1 MATIIQQSELG
12 QVQQSNLQAVQK
24 PTYNEV
30 NFSDFAMNL
39 MGQGQKYVDD
49 YDKENKDRLIAL
61 GVSDY
66 MNQYQRDVGFLDRKY
81 YNQGRDIQNITETRM
96 ARQIQFFEE
105 VNRLSKDPSVTD
117 EQLDALGQEYQR
129 GNVDDIYNSTELDSD
144 FKEKMYAQVIQEDA
158 VYLGHINDTIKK
170 VNADRYTRLKVS
182 TGGLLY
188 RAITTL
194 PMDEERTTV
203 YLGARFNDLVDKAQ
217 KLKGASL
224 EEALKDV
231 QPVFAGTVQTILGQ
245 LDESSPNTPEI
256 LQKLNTAAQVM
267 MREGYIDMAS
277 PIIKDLR
284 EVTDRVYKYNGI
296 QASLTQGQYQHAVEM
311 GEQTYDIE
319 QVRQN
324 VAGYANN
331 PNLTP
336 EDRARLI
343 KADWDFAE
351 AQNKAIM
358 SGKFAKDPQ
367 YILGYG
373 SAEEYVAD
381 NYGVEGVSEDVW
393 YKAVTAAAEQK
404 VLQQTGKYDPM
415 VAGLN
420 LLDFAQNQADRYDA
434 KLYSEGG
441 KRLASGFQTFATNSD
456 AQAKAS
462 PQYKEAEQQFNTI
475 GNLYRQWTSSSVNV
489 ARADALLSG
498 IENDDLRYAL
508 QEVWQS
514 GGSMSDLRE
523 KLQNPV
529 QAQVRRQN
537 FDKAWNALDLKSA
550 DLKGSIFHN
559 SAGSFL
565 DKMDKSSRE
574 YQLGIAKEAIEE
586 SKSRYTSRTVSPN
599 PEALYQ
605 MALQDG
611 LMIRNKYSD
620 IVVGRSTNDVFK
632 QNRITTSKGVPMG
645 REFFAEVVN
654 GKRELIGKKLN
665 ISPQNVLVQLGVNG
679 DAYFYAVKDGQVKN
693 FSGIAGMEGNRYRNT
708 EWKADMEKTYYART
722 AAGTKSDSGGI
733 VVQSGASM
741 YKSKQRIKIHGK
753 DNTVHYEH
761 HKIPVDLAVGFGG
774 NIELAQTVVRQ
785 WLEPEGFSLYKTY
798 AKGTQGHSSGYV
810 YGYGA
815 RTDMHTDAEG
825 RELMKRFEAAQGNVD
840 AMMVVQGD
848 FNKYY
853 YKKFN
858 APKYIRDA
866 KLPVPTSRPLPQAAV
881 VPLAALYDAIW
892 HGGGGRGQPVGGKG
906 GTGGVL
912 MVQAFNAP
920 DTITGHRIFMNS
932 HLYFKGA
939 KVGTPS
945 YKRNEFNLNAIK
957 YYHEQY
963 KPTIRK

>member
-1 MATIIQQSELG
+1 MATIVPQPELT
-12 QVQQSNLQAVQK
+12 QVRQSNLQATQRPVEKEQ
-24 PTYNEV
+24 NL
-30 NFSDFAMNL
+30 SDFALALVGKASEGIDTYN
-39 MGQGQKYVDD
+39 
-49 YDKENKDRLIAL
+49 KENGDRLIAL
-61 GVSDY
+61 GASDY

-105 VNRLSKDPSVTD
+105 VNRLSNDPSVTD

-129 GNVDDIYNSTELDSD
+129 GNVDDIYNAKELDSD

-170 VNADRYTRLKVS
+170 ANADRYTRLKVS

-188 RAITTL
+188 QAITTL
-194 PMDEERTTV
+194 PMNEERTTAL
-203 YLGARFNDLVDKAQ
+203 LGARFEDLVDKAQ
-217 KLKGASL
+217 KLKGSSL

-319 QVRQN
+319 SVRER
-324 VAGYANN
+324 VAKISSN

-336 EDRARLI
+336 EDKASLI
-343 KADWDFAE
+343 KGEWDFAE
-351 AQNKAIM
+351 SQNKAILD
-358 SGKFAKDPQ
+358 GKFAKDPQ
-367 YILGYG
+367 YILSYG
-373 SAEEYVAD
+373 SAEEYVAA
-381 NYGVEGVSEDVW
+381 NYGIEGASEDAW
-393 YKAVTAAAEQK
+393 YKTVTAAAEQ
-404 VLQQTGKYDPM
+404 QANYDPM
-415 VAGLN
+415 LAGLN
-420 LLDFAQNQADRYDA
+420 LLDFAQNKADRYDA

-441 KRLASGFQTFATNSD
+441 KRLASGFQTFAMNSD
-456 AQAKAS
+456 AQAKSS
-462 PQYKEAEQQFNTI
+462 PQYKAAEQQFNQI
-475 GNLYRQWTSSSVNV
+475 GGLYRQWTSSSVNV
-489 ARADALLSG
+489 ARADAVLSG

-537 FDKAWNALDLKSA
+537 FDKAWSALDLKST
-550 DLKGSIFHN
+550 DLKGSVFHN

-620 IVVGRSTNDVFK
+620 IVVGRSTNDAFK

-645 REFFAEVVN
+645 RQLFAEVVN
-654 GKRELIGKKLN
+654 GKRELIGKQLN

-679 DAYFYAVKDGQVKN
+679 DAYFYAVKDGQVQN

-708 EWKADMEKTYYART
+708 EWKADMEKTYYARS
-722 AAGTKSDSGGI
+722 AAGTKGASGGM

-741 YKSKQRIKIHGK
+741 FKAKQRLTVYGK
-753 DNTVHYEH
+753 GGTASVQDEVV
-761 HKIPVDLAVGFGG
+761 PVDLATGVGG
-774 NIELAQTVVRQ
+774 NVELAQVLVRS
-785 WLEPEGFSLYKTY
+785 WVDTEGFALYGKMTNVNTSGQSDGVVY
-798 AKGTQGHSSGYV
+798 GWGAREDKHLAGTGLALINEFKRNQGNMSAMMKTQGKFMKYHFESSGV
-810 YGYGA
+810 STILKGVG
-815 RTDMHTDAEG
+815 
-825 RELMKRFEAAQGNVD
+825 
-840 AMMVVQGD
+840 
-848 FNKYY
+848 
-853 YKKFN
+853 
-858 APKYIRDA
+858 
-866 KLPVPTSRPLPQAAV
+866 LPQPTARALPKTAVMPIAAI
-881 VPLAALYDAIW
+881 YDATW
-892 HGGGGRGQPVGGKG
+892 FGGKG
-906 GTGGVL
+906 GGQTIAKAF
-912 MVQAFNAP
+912 QAGSVVE
-920 DTITGHRIFMNS
+920 GHRIFRNS
-932 HLYFKGA
+932 PMYMKGKA
-939 KVGTPS
+939 VGTPA
-945 YKRNEFNLNAIK
+945 YKRNEFFLNAIK

>member
-1 MATIIQQSELG
+1 MATIVQQPELG

-24 PTYNEV
+24 PTYKEFNL
-30 NFSDFAMNL
+30 SDFAMNL
-39 MGQGQKYVDD
+39 MGQGQKYLDD

-61 GVSDY
+61 GASDY
-66 MNQYQRDVGFLDRKY
+66 MNQYQRDVGFLDRKN
-81 YNQGRDIQNITETRM
+81 YNQGRNIQSITEMRM
-96 ARQIQFFEE
+96 ARQQEFLSE
-105 VNRLSKDPSVTD
+105 VQRLAQDPNTTP
-117 EQLDALGQEYQR
+117 EQLDELGQEYQR

-144 FKEKMYAQVIQEDA
+144 FKEKMYTQVIQEDA

-188 RAITTL
+188 QAITTL
-194 PMDEERTTV
+194 PMNEERTTV
-203 YLGARFNDLVDKAQ
+203 LLGARFEDLVDKAQ
-217 KLKGASL
+217 KLKGVSL

-296 QASLTQGQYQHAVEM
+296 QASLVQGQYQHAVEM

-319 QVRQN
+319 DVRDRIAK
-324 VAGYANN
+324 VSAD

-336 EDRARLI
+336 EDKARI
-343 KADWDFAE
+343 INSEWDFAE
-351 AQNKAIM
+351 SQNKAIM

-393 YKAVTAAAEQK
+393 YKAVTAAAEQ
-404 VLQQTGKYDPM
+404 QANYDPM

-420 LLDFAQNQADRYDA
+420 LLDFAQNKADRYDS

-441 KRLASGFQTFATNSD
+441 KRLASGFQTFAMNSD

-462 PQYKEAEQQFNTI
+462 PQYKTAEQQFNQI
-475 GNLYRQWTSSSVNV
+475 GGMYRQWTSSSVNV
-489 ARADALLSG
+489 ARADAVLSG

-620 IVVGRSTNDVFK
+620 IVVGRSTNDAFK

-645 REFFAEVVN
+645 RELFAEVVN

-693 FSGIAGMEGNRYRNT
+693 FSSIAGMEGNRYRNT
-708 EWKADMEKTYYART
+708 EWKADMEKTYNARL
-722 AAGTKSDSGGI
+722 AAGTKSANGGM

-741 YKSKQRIKIHGK
+741 FKAKQRLTVYGK
-753 DNTVHYEH
+753 GGAVNVQNEVV
-761 HKIPVDLAVGFGG
+761 PVDLAVGVGG
-774 NIELAQTVVRQ
+774 NVELAQVLVRS
-785 WLEPEGFSLYKTY
+785 WVDTEGFALYGKMTNVKTSGQSDGVVY
-798 AKGTQGHSSGYV
+798 GWGAREDKHLAGTGLALINEFKRNQGNMPAMMKTQGKFMKYHFESSGV
-810 YGYGA
+810 STMLKGVG
-815 RTDMHTDAEG
+815 
-825 RELMKRFEAAQGNVD
+825 
-840 AMMVVQGD
+840 
-848 FNKYY
+848 
-853 YKKFN
+853 
-858 APKYIRDA
+858 
-866 KLPVPTSRPLPQAAV
+866 LPQPTERALPKTAVMPIAAI
-881 VPLAALYDAIW
+881 YDATW
-892 HGGGGRGQPVGGKG
+892 FGGKG
-906 GTGGVL
+906 GGQTIARAF
-912 MVQAFNAP
+912 QAGSVVEGQRVF
-920 DTITGHRIFMNS
+920 RNS
-932 HLYFKGA
+932 PMYMKGKA
-939 KVGTPS
+939 VGTPA
-945 YKRNEFNLNAIK
+945 YKRNEFFLNAIK

>member
-1 MATIIQQSELG
+1 MATIVPQPELA
-12 QVQQSNLQAVQK
+12 QVRQSNLQATQRPVETEQ
-24 PTYNEV
+24 NL
-30 NFSDFAMNL
+30 SDFAL
-39 MGQGQKYVDD
+39 ALVGKVSEGLDAY
-49 YDKENKDRLIAL
+49 NKDNRDRLVAL
-61 GVSDY
+61 GASDY
-66 MNQYQRDVGFLDRKY
+66 MNEYQREVGFLDRKN
-81 YNQGRDIQNITETRM
+81 YNQGRNLQGITENRI
-96 ARQIQFFEE
+96 ARQQTFFSE
-105 VNRLSKDPSVTD
+105 VQRLAQDPNTTPA
-117 EQLDALGQEYQR
+117 QLDELGQEYQR
-129 GNVDDIYNSTELDSD
+129 GNVDDIFAATELDSD
-144 FKEKMYAQVIQEDA
+144 FKENMYQQVLKEDA
-158 VYLGHINDTIKK
+158 VYLGHINETIKQ
-170 VNADRYTRLKVS
+170 VNADRYTKTKLNV
-182 TGGLLY
+182 GGSLY
-188 RAITTL
+188 DDITKL
-194 PMDEERTTV
+194 PLNPEGTAV
-203 YLGARFNDLVDKAQ
+203 YLGAKFDYLVQQAQ
-217 KLKGASL
+217 QLKGVSL
-224 EEALKDV
+224 EDAVKDV

-245 LDESSPNTPEI
+245 LDEASPNTPEV

-351 AQNKAIM
+351 AQNKAILD
-358 SGKFAKDPQ
+358 GKFAKDPQ
-367 YILGYG
+367 YILNYG
-373 SAEEYVAD
+373 SAEEYVAA
-381 NYGVEGVSEDVW
+381 NYGIEGVSEDLW
-393 YKAVTAAAEQK
+393 HKTVTAAAEQ
-404 VLQQTGKYDPM
+404 QANYDPM

-420 LLDFAQNQADRYDA
+420 LLDFAQNKADRYDA

-441 KRLASGFQTFATNSD
+441 KRLASGFQTFAMNSD
-456 AQAKAS
+456 AQAKSS
-462 PQYKEAEQQFNTI
+462 PQYKAAEEQFNQI
-475 GNLYRQWTSSSVNV
+475 GGLYRQWTSSSVNV
-489 ARADALLSG
+489 ARADAVLSG

-537 FDKAWNALDLKSA
+537 FDKAWGALDLKST
-550 DLKGSIFHN
+550 DLKGSVFHN

-620 IVVGRSTNDVFK
+620 IVVGRSTNDAFK
-632 QNRITTSKGVPMG
+632 QNRVTTSKGVPMG
-645 REFFAEVVN
+645 RQLFAEVVN
-654 GKRELIGKKLN
+654 GKRELIGKQLN
-665 ISPQNVLVQLGVNG
+665 INPQNVLVQLGVNG
-679 DAYFYAVKDGQVKN
+679 DAYFYAVKDGQVQN

-708 EWKADMEKTYYART
+708 EWKADMEKTYYARS
-722 AAGTKSDSGGI
+722 AAGTKGASGGM

-741 YKSKQRIKIHGK
+741 FKAKQRLTVYGK
-753 DNTVHYEH
+753 GGTASVQNEVV
-761 HKIPVDLAVGFGG
+761 PVDLATGVGG
-774 NIELAQTVVRQ
+774 NVELAQVLVRS
-785 WLEPEGFSLYKTY
+785 WVDTEGFALYGKRTNVQTSGQSDGVVY
-798 AKGTQGHSSGYV
+798 GWGAREDKHRAGTGLALINEFKRNQGNMPAMMKTQGKFMKYHFESSGV
-810 YGYGA
+810 STLLKGA
-815 RTDMHTDAEG
+815 G
-825 RELMKRFEAAQGNVD
+825 
-840 AMMVVQGD
+840 
-848 FNKYY
+848 
-853 YKKFN
+853 
-858 APKYIRDA
+858 
-866 KLPVPTSRPLPQAAV
+866 LPQPTARALPKTAVMPVAAI
-881 VPLAALYDAIW
+881 YDATW
-892 HGGGGRGQPVGGKG
+892 FGGKG
-906 GTGGVL
+906 GGQTIVKAF
-912 MVQAFNAP
+912 QAGSVVEGQRVFRNSP
-920 DTITGHRIFMNS
+920 MFM
-932 HLYFKGA
+932 KGKA
-939 KVGTPS
+939 VGTPA
-945 YKRNEFNLNAIK
+945 YKRNEFFLNAIK

>member
-1 MATIIQQSELG
+1 MATIVQQPELG

-24 PTYNEV
+24 PTYNTV
-30 NFSDFAMNL
+30 NLSDFAMNL
-39 MGQGQKYVDD
+39 MGQGQKYLDD

-61 GVSDY
+61 GASDY

-81 YNQGRDIQNITETRM
+81 YNQGRDIQNITETRI
-96 ARQIQFFEE
+96 ARQLQFFEE
-105 VNRLSKDPSVTD
+105 VNRLSTDPNVTD
-117 EQLDALGQEYQR
+117 EDLDALGQEYQR
-129 GNVDDIYNSTELDSD
+129 GNVDDIYNAKELDSD

-158 VYLGHINDTIKK
+158 VYIAHINDTIKK
-170 VNADRYTRLKVS
+170 VNTDRYTRLKVS

-188 RAITTL
+188 QAITTL

-217 KLKGASL
+217 QLKGVSL
-224 EEALKDV
+224 EDALKDV

-245 LDESSPNTPEI
+245 LDEASPNTPEV

-277 PIIKDLR
+277 PIINDLR
-284 EVTDRVYKYNGI
+284 EVTERVYKYNGI

-324 VAGYANN
+324 VVGYANN

-336 EDRARLI
+336 EDKARLI

-351 AQNKAIM
+351 AQNKAILD
-358 SGKFAKDPQ
+358 GKFAKDPQ
-367 YILGYG
+367 YILSYG
-373 SAEEYVAD
+373 SAEEYVAA
-381 NYGVEGVSEDVW
+381 NYGVEGVSEDAW
-393 YKAVTAAAEQK
+393 YKTVTAAAEQ
-404 VLQQTGKYDPM
+404 QANYDPM

-420 LLDFAQNQADRYDA
+420 LLDFAQNKADRYDA

-441 KRLASGFQTFATNSD
+441 KRLASGFRTFATNSD

-462 PQYKEAEQQFNTI
+462 PQYKAAEQQFNTV
-475 GNLYRQWTSSSVNV
+475 GNLYRQWTSSSVNA
-489 ARADALLSG
+489 ARADAVLAG
-498 IENDDLRYAL
+498 IEDDDLRYAL
-508 QEVWQS
+508 QEVWQD

-537 FDKAWNALDLKSA
+537 FDKAWNALDLKST

-574 YQLGIAKEAIEE
+574 YQLGMFKETIEE

-611 LMIRNKYSD
+611 LMLRNKYSD
-620 IVVGRSTNDVFK
+620 IIVGRSTNDAFT
-632 QNRITTSKGVPMG
+632 QSRITTSKGVPMG
-645 REFFAEVVN
+645 RQLFAEVIN
-654 GKRELIGKKLN
+654 GKRELIGKQLN

-693 FSGIAGMEGNRYRNT
+693 FSGIAGMEGTKYRNT
-708 EWKADMEKTYYART
+708 EWKADMEKTYYARA
-722 AAGTKSDSGGI
+722 AAGTKGTSGGM

-741 YKSKQRIKIHGK
+741 FKSKQRLTVYGK
-753 DNTVHYEH
+753 GGAVSVQNEVV
-761 HKIPVDLAVGFGG
+761 PVDLAVGVGG
-774 NIELAQTVVRQ
+774 NVELAQVLVRS
-785 WLEPEGFSLYKTY
+785 WVDTEGFALYGKMTDVKT
-798 AKGTQGHSSGYV
+798 KGQSDGVVYGWGAREDKHRAGTGLALINEFKRNQGNMPAMMKTQGKFMKYHFESSGV
-810 YGYGA
+810 DTMLKDTGLPKPTERA
-815 RTDMHTDAEG
+815 LPKTAVMPV
-825 RELMKRFEAAQGNVD
+825 AA
-840 AMMVVQGD
+840 
-848 FNKYY
+848 
-853 YKKFN
+853 
-858 APKYIRDA
+858 I
-866 KLPVPTSRPLPQAAV
+866 
-881 VPLAALYDAIW
+881 YDATW
-892 HGGGGRGQPVGGKG
+892 FGGKG
-906 GTGGVL
+906 GGQTIVKAF
-912 MVQAFNAP
+912 QAGSVVEGQRVFRNSP
-920 DTITGHRIFMNS
+920 MFM
-932 HLYFKGA
+932 KGKA
-939 KVGTPS
+939 VGTPA
-945 YKRNEFNLNAIK
+945 YKRNEFFLNAIK

>member
-1 MATIIQQSELG
+1 MATIVQQPELG

-24 PTYNEV
+24 PTYNTV
-30 NFSDFAMNL
+30 NLSDFAMNL
-39 MGQGQKYVDD
+39 MGQGQKYLDD

-61 GVSDY
+61 GASDY
-66 MNQYQRDVGFLDRKY
+66 MNQYQRDVGFLDRKN
-81 YNQGRDIQNITETRM
+81 YNQGRNIQSISEMRM
-96 ARQIQFFEE
+96 ARQQEFLSE
-105 VNRLSKDPSVTD
+105 VQRLAQDPNTTP
-117 EQLDALGQEYQR
+117 EQLDELGQEYQR
-129 GNVDDIYNSTELDSD
+129 GNVDDIYNAQELDSD
-144 FKEKMYAQVIQEDA
+144 FKEKLYTQVIQEDA

-188 RAITTL
+188 QAITTL

-217 KLKGASL
+217 QLKGVSL

-245 LDESSPNTPEI
+245 LDEASPNTPEV

-277 PIIKDLR
+277 PIINDLR

-311 GEQTYDIE
+311 GEQTYDID

-324 VAGYANN
+324 VAGYSNN

-336 EDRARLI
+336 EDKARLI

-351 AQNKAIM
+351 AQNKAILD
-358 SGKFAKDPQ
+358 GKFAKDPQ
-367 YILGYG
+367 YILSYG
-373 SAEEYVAD
+373 SAEEYVAA
-381 NYGVEGVSEDVW
+381 NYSVEGVSEDAW
-393 YKAVTAAAEQK
+393 YKTVTAAAEQ
-404 VLQQTGKYDPM
+404 QANYDPM

-420 LLDFAQNQADRYDA
+420 LLDFAQNKADRYDA

-441 KRLASGFQTFATNSD
+441 KRLASGFQTFAMNSD
-456 AQAKAS
+456 AQAKSS
-462 PQYKEAEQQFNTI
+462 PQYKVAEQQFNQI
-475 GNLYRQWTSSSVNV
+475 GGLYRQWTSSSVNV
-489 ARADALLSG
+489 ARADAVLSG

-537 FDKAWNALDLKSA
+537 FDKAWGALDLKSA

-620 IVVGRSTNDVFK
+620 IVVGRSTNDAFK

-645 REFFAEVVN
+645 RQLFAEVVN
-654 GKRELIGKKLN
+654 GKRELIGKQLN

-679 DAYFYAVKDGQVKN
+679 DAYFYAVKDGQVQN

-708 EWKADMEKTYYART
+708 EWKADMEKTYYARS
-722 AAGTKSDSGGI
+722 AAGTKSDNGGM
-733 VVQSGASM
+733 VVQSGASL

-753 DNTVHYEH
+753 GDEVYYEQ

-774 NIELAQTVVRQ
+774 NIELAQTVVSQ

-798 AKGTQGHSSGYV
+798 AKGIQGHSSGYV

-815 RTDMHTDAEG
+815 RTDKHTDAEG

-858 APKYIRDA
+858 APRYIRGA
-866 KLPVPTSRPLPQAAV
+866 NLPVPTSRPLPQAAV

-892 HGGGGRGQPVGGKG
+892 HGGGGVKQGTGGKG
-906 GTGGVL
+906 GTGGAL

-920 DTITGHRIFMNS
+920 NAVAGQRIFMNS
-932 HLYFKGA
+932 HLYFKNA

>member
-1 MATIIQQSELG
+1 MATIVQQPELG

-24 PTYNEV
+24 PTYNTV
-30 NFSDFAMNL
+30 NLSDFAMNL
-39 MGQGQKYVDD
+39 LGQGQKYLDD

-61 GVSDY
+61 GASDY
-66 MNQYQRDVGFLDRKY
+66 MNQYQRDVGFLDRKN
-81 YNQGRDIQNITETRM
+81 YNQGRNIQSISEMRM
-96 ARQIQFFEE
+96 ARQQEFLSE
-105 VNRLSKDPSVTD
+105 VQRLAQDPNTTP
-117 EQLDALGQEYQR
+117 EQLDELGQEYQR
-129 GNVDDIYNSTELDSD
+129 GNVDDIYNAQELDSD
-144 FKEKMYAQVIQEDA
+144 FKEKMYTQVLKEDA

-170 VNADRYTRLKVS
+170 VNTDRYTRLKVS

-188 RAITTL
+188 QAITTL
-194 PMDEERTTV
+194 PMNEEQTTV
-203 YLGARFNDLVDKAQ
+203 LLGARFEDLVDKAQ
-217 KLKGASL
+217 KLKGVSL
-224 EEALKDV
+224 EDALKDV

-245 LDESSPNTPEI
+245 LDEASPNTPEV

-267 MREGYIDMAS
+267 MREGYIDMTS
-277 PIIKDLR
+277 PIINDLR

-351 AQNKAIM
+351 AQNKAILD
-358 SGKFAKDPQ
+358 GKFKDPQ
-367 YILGYG
+367 YILSYG
-373 SAEEYVAD
+373 SAEEYVAT

-393 YKAVTAAAEQK
+393 YKTVTAAAEQ
-404 VLQQTGKYDPM
+404 QANYDPM
-415 VAGLN
+415 LAGLN
-420 LLDFAQNQADRYDA
+420 LLDFAQNKADRYDA

-441 KRLASGFQTFATNSD
+441 KRLASGFRTFATNSD

-462 PQYKEAEQQFNTI
+462 PQYKAAEQQFNTV
-475 GNLYRQWTSSSVNV
+475 GNLYRQWTSSSVNA
-489 ARADALLSG
+489 ARADAVLAG
-498 IENDDLRYAL
+498 IEDDDLRYAL

-529 QAQVRRQN
+529 QARVRRQN
-537 FDKAWNALDLKSA
+537 FDKAWNALDLKST
-550 DLKGSIFHN
+550 DLKGSVFHN

-611 LMIRNKYSD
+611 LMLRNKYSD
-620 IVVGRSTNDVFK
+620 IVVGRSTNDAFK

-645 REFFAEVVN
+645 RQLFAEVVN
-654 GKRELIGKKLN
+654 GKRELIGKQLN

-708 EWKADMEKTYYART
+708 EWKADMEKTYYARS
-722 AAGTKSDSGGI
+722 AAGTKSDNGGM

-753 DNTVHYEH
+753 DGKVYYEQ

-774 NIELAQTVVRQ
+774 NIELAQTVLNQ

-798 AKGTQGHSSGYV
+798 AQGTQGHSSGYV

-858 APKYIRDA
+858 TPRYIRGA
-866 KLPVPTSRPLPQAAV
+866 NLPVPTSRPLPQAAV

-892 HGGGGRGQPVGGKG
+892 HGGGGVKQGTGGKG
-906 GTGGVL
+906 GTGGAL

-920 DTITGHRIFMNS
+920 NAVAGQRIFMNS
-932 HLYFKGA
+932 HLYFKNA

-945 YKRNEFNLNAIK
+945 YKRNQFNLNAIK

>member
-24 PTYNEV
+24 PTYNTV

-39 MGQGQKYVDD
+39 MGQGQKYLDD

-61 GVSDY
+61 GASDY
-66 MNQYQRDVGFLDRKY
+66 MNQYQRDVGFLDRKN
-81 YNQGRDIQNITETRM
+81 YNQGRNIQSITEMRM
-96 ARQIQFFEE
+96 ARQQEFLSE
-105 VNRLSKDPSVTD
+105 VQRLAQDPNTTP
-117 EQLDALGQEYQR
+117 EQLDELGQEYQR

-144 FKEKMYAQVIQEDA
+144 FKEKMYTQVIQEDA

-188 RAITTL
+188 QAITTL
-194 PMDEERTTV
+194 PMNEERTTV
-203 YLGARFNDLVDKAQ
+203 LLGARFEDLVDKAQ
-217 KLKGASL
+217 KLKGVSL

-296 QASLTQGQYQHAVEM
+296 QASLVQGQYQHAVEM

-319 QVRQN
+319 DVRDRIAK
-324 VAGYANN
+324 VSAD

-336 EDRARLI
+336 EDKARI
-343 KADWDFAE
+343 INSEWDFAE
-351 AQNKAIM
+351 SQNKAIM

-393 YKAVTAAAEQK
+393 YKAVTAAAEQ
-404 VLQQTGKYDPM
+404 QANYDPM

-420 LLDFAQNQADRYDA
+420 LLDFAQNKADRYDA

-441 KRLASGFQTFATNSD
+441 KRLASGFQTFAMNSD
-456 AQAKAS
+456 AQAKVN
-462 PQYKEAEQQFNTI
+462 PQYKAAEQQFNQI
-475 GNLYRQWTSSSVNV
+475 GGLYRQWTSSSVNV
-489 ARADALLSG
+489 ARADAVLSG

-537 FDKAWNALDLKSA
+537 FDKAWNDLDLKSA

-559 SAGSFL
+559 AAGSFL

-586 SKSRYTSRTVSPN
+586 AKSRYTSRTVSPN

-620 IVVGRSTNDVFK
+620 IVVGRSTNDAFK

-645 REFFAEVVN
+645 RQLFADVVN
-654 GKRELIGKKLN
+654 GKRELIGKQLKIN
-665 ISPQNVLVQLGVNG
+665 PENVLVQLGVNG

-693 FSGIAGMEGNRYRNT
+693 FTSIAGMEGNRYRNT
-708 EWKADMEKTYYART
+708 EWKADMEKTYNARL
-722 AAGTKSDSGGI
+722 AAGTKSANGGM

-741 YKSKQRIKIHGK
+741 FKAKQRLTVYGK
-753 DNTVHYEH
+753 GGAASVQNEIV
-761 HKIPVDLAVGFGG
+761 PVDLATGVGG
-774 NIELAQTVVRQ
+774 NVELAQVLVRS
-785 WLEPEGFSLYKTY
+785 WVDTEGFALYGKRTNVKTSGQSDGVVY
-798 AKGTQGHSSGYV
+798 GWGAREDKHLAGTGLALINEFKRNQGNMPAMMKTQGKFMKYHFESSGV
-810 YGYGA
+810 STILKGVG
-815 RTDMHTDAEG
+815 
-825 RELMKRFEAAQGNVD
+825 
-840 AMMVVQGD
+840 
-848 FNKYY
+848 
-853 YKKFN
+853 
-858 APKYIRDA
+858 
-866 KLPVPTSRPLPQAAV
+866 LPQPTARALPKTAVMPIAAI
-881 VPLAALYDAIW
+881 YDATW
-892 HGGGGRGQPVGGKG
+892 FGGKG
-906 GTGGVL
+906 GGQTIARAF
-912 MVQAFNAP
+912 QAGSVVE
-920 DTITGHRIFMNS
+920 GHRIFRNS
-932 HLYFKGA
+932 PMYMKGKA
-939 KVGTPS
+939 VGTPA
-945 YKRNEFNLNAIK
+945 YKRNEFFLNAIK

>member
-1 MATIIQQSELG
+1 MATLVPQPELA
-12 QVQQSNLQAVQK
+12 QVRQSNLQATQRPVETEQ
-24 PTYNEV
+24 NL
-30 NFSDFAMNL
+30 SDFAL
-39 MGQGQKYVDD
+39 ALVGKVSEGLDAY
-49 YDKENKDRLIAL
+49 NKDNRDRLVAL
-61 GVSDY
+61 GASDY
-66 MNQYQRDVGFLDRKY
+66 MNEYQREVGFLDRKN
-81 YNQGRDIQNITETRM
+81 YNQGRNLQSITENRI
-96 ARQIQFFEE
+96 ARQQTFFSE
-105 VNRLSKDPSVTD
+105 VQRLAQDPNTTPD
-117 EQLDALGQEYQR
+117 QLDELGQEYQR
-129 GNVDDIYNSTELDSD
+129 GNVDDIFAATELDSD
-144 FKEKMYAQVIQEDA
+144 FKENMYQQVLKEDA
-158 VYLGHINDTIKK
+158 VYLGHINETIKK
-170 VNADRYTRLKVS
+170 VNADRYTKTKLNV
-182 TGGLLY
+182 GGSLY
-188 RAITTL
+188 DDITKL
-194 PMDEERTTV
+194 PLNPEGTAV
-203 YLGARFNDLVDKAQ
+203 YLGAKFDYLVQQAQ
-217 KLKGASL
+217 QLKGVSL
-224 EEALKDV
+224 EDAVKDV

-245 LDESSPNTPEI
+245 LDESNPSTPEV

-324 VAGYANN
+324 VAGYSNN

-367 YILGYG
+367 YILSYG
-373 SAEEYVAD
+373 SAEEYVAA
-381 NYGVEGVSEDVW
+381 NYGVDGVSEDTW
-393 YKAVTAAAEQK
+393 YKAVTAAAEQ
-404 VLQQTGKYDPM
+404 QANYDPM
-415 VAGLN
+415 VSGLN
-420 LLDFAQNQADRYDA
+420 LLDFAQNKADRYDA

-441 KRLASGFQTFATNSD
+441 KRLASGFQTFAMNSD

-462 PQYKEAEQQFNTI
+462 PQYKTAEQQFNLI
-475 GNLYRQWTSSSVNV
+475 GGMYRQWTSSSVNV
-489 ARADALLSG
+489 ARADAVLSG

-559 SAGSFL
+559 AAGSFL

-620 IVVGRSTNDVFK
+620 IVVGRSTNDAFK

-645 REFFAEVVN
+645 QQLFAEVVN
-654 GKRELIGKKLN
+654 GKRELIGKQLKIN
-665 ISPQNVLVQLGVNG
+665 PENVLVQLGVNG

-693 FSGIAGMEGNRYRNT
+693 FTGIAGMEGTLYRNT
-708 EWKADMEKTYYART
+708 AWKADMEKTYNARL
-722 AAGTKSDSGGI
+722 AAGTKGDSSGI

-741 YKSKQRIKIHGK
+741 FKAKQRLTVYGK
-753 DNTVHYEH
+753 GGTASVQNEVV
-761 HKIPVDLAVGFGG
+761 PVDLATGVGG
-774 NIELAQTVVRQ
+774 NVELAQVLVRS
-785 WLEPEGFSLYKTY
+785 WVDTEGFALYGKMTDVNTSGQSDGVVY
-798 AKGTQGHSSGYV
+798 GWGAREDKHRAGTGLALINEFKKNQGNMPAMMKTQGKFMKYHFESSGV
-810 YGYGA
+810 STILKGVG
-815 RTDMHTDAEG
+815 
-825 RELMKRFEAAQGNVD
+825 
-840 AMMVVQGD
+840 
-848 FNKYY
+848 
-853 YKKFN
+853 
-858 APKYIRDA
+858 
-866 KLPVPTSRPLPQAAV
+866 LPQPTARALPKTAVMPIAAI
-881 VPLAALYDAIW
+881 YDATW
-892 HGGGGRGQPVGGKG
+892 FGGKG
-906 GTGGVL
+906 GGQTIAKAF
-912 MVQAFNAP
+912 QAGSVVE
-920 DTITGHRIFMNS
+920 GHRIFRNS
-932 HLYFKGA
+932 PMYMKGKA
-939 KVGTPS
+939 VGTPA
-945 YKRNEFNLNAIK
+945 YKRNEFFLNAIK

>member
-1 MATIIQQSELG
+1 MATIVPQPELA
-12 QVQQSNLQAVQK
+12 QVRQSNLQATQRPVEREQ
-24 PTYNEV
+24 NL
-30 NFSDFAMNL
+30 SDFALALVGKASEGIDTYN
-39 MGQGQKYVDD
+39 
-49 YDKENKDRLIAL
+49 KENKDRLIAL
-61 GVSDY
+61 GASDY
-66 MNQYQRDVGFLDRKY
+66 MNQYQRDVGFLDRKN
-81 YNQGRDIQNITETRM
+81 YNQGRNIQSVTEMRM
-96 ARQIQFFEE
+96 ARQQEFLSE
-105 VNRLSKDPSVTD
+105 VQRLAQDPNTTP
-117 EQLDALGQEYQR
+117 EQLDELGQEYQR

-170 VNADRYTRLKVS
+170 VNADRYTRSKVS

-188 RAITTL
+188 QAITTL

-203 YLGARFNDLVDKAQ
+203 LLGARFDDLVAKAQ
-217 KLKGASL
+217 QLKGVSL
-224 EEALKDV
+224 EDALKDV

-245 LDESSPNTPEI
+245 LDEASPNTPEV

-284 EVTDRVYKYNGI
+284 EVTERVYKYNGI

-324 VAGYANN
+324 VVGYANN

-351 AQNKAIM
+351 AQNKAILD
-358 SGKFAKDPQ
+358 GKFAKDPQ
-367 YILGYG
+367 YILSYG
-373 SAEEYVAD
+373 SAEEYVAA
-381 NYGVEGVSEDVW
+381 NYGVEGVSEDAW
-393 YKAVTAAAEQK
+393 YKTVTAAAEQ
-404 VLQQTGKYDPM
+404 QANYDPM
-415 VAGLN
+415 LAGLN
-420 LLDFAQNQADRYDA
+420 LLDFAQNKADRYDA

-441 KRLASGFQTFATNSD
+441 KRLASGFQTFAMNSD
-456 AQAKAS
+456 AQAKSS
-462 PQYKEAEQQFNTI
+462 PQYKAAEQQFNQI
-475 GNLYRQWTSSSVNV
+475 GGLYRQWTSSSVNV
-489 ARADALLSG
+489 ARADAVLSG

-537 FDKAWNALDLKSA
+537 FGKAWGALDLKST
-550 DLKGSIFHN
+550 DLKGSVFHN
-559 SAGSFL
+559 AAGSFL

-620 IVVGRSTNDVFK
+620 IVVGRSTNDAFK
-632 QNRITTSKGVPMG
+632 QNRVTTSKGVPMG
-645 REFFAEVVN
+645 RQLFAEVVN
-654 GKRELIGKKLN
+654 GKRELIGKQLN
-665 ISPQNVLVQLGVNG
+665 INPQNVLVQLGVNG

-708 EWKADMEKTYYART
+708 EWKADMEKTYYARS
-722 AAGTKSDSGGI
+722 AAGTKGASGDM

-741 YKSKQRIKIHGK
+741 FKSKQRLAVYGK
-753 DNTVHYEH
+753 GGAVSVQNEVV
-761 HKIPVDLAVGFGG
+761 PVDLAVGVGG
-774 NIELAQTVVRQ
+774 NVELAQVLVRS
-785 WLEPEGFSLYKTY
+785 WVDTEGFALYGKMT
-798 AKGTQGHSSGYV
+798 AVQTKGQSDGVVYGWGAREDKHRAGTGLALINEFKRNQGNMPAMMKTQGKFMKYHFESSGV
-810 YGYGA
+810 STLLKGA
-815 RTDMHTDAEG
+815 G
-825 RELMKRFEAAQGNVD
+825 
-840 AMMVVQGD
+840 
-848 FNKYY
+848 
-853 YKKFN
+853 
-858 APKYIRDA
+858 
-866 KLPVPTSRPLPQAAV
+866 LPQPTARALPKTAVMPVAAV
-881 VPLAALYDAIW
+881 YDATW
-892 HGGGGRGQPVGGKG
+892 FGGKG
-906 GTGGVL
+906 GGQTIVKAF
-912 MVQAFNAP
+912 QAGSVVE
-920 DTITGHRIFMNS
+920 GHRIFRNS
-932 HLYFKGA
+932 PMYMKGKA
-939 KVGTPS
+939 VGTPA
-945 YKRNEFNLNAIK
+945 YKRNEFFLNAIK

>member
-1 MATIIQQSELG
+1 MATLVPQPELA
-12 QVQQSNLQAVQK
+12 QVRQSNLQATQRPVETEQ
-24 PTYNEV
+24 NL
-30 NFSDFAMNL
+30 SDFAL
-39 MGQGQKYVDD
+39 ALVGKVSEGLDAY
-49 YDKENKDRLIAL
+49 NKDNRDRLVAL
-61 GVSDY
+61 GASDY
-66 MNQYQRDVGFLDRKY
+66 MNEYQREVGFLDRKN
-81 YNQGRDIQNITETRM
+81 YNQGRNLQGITENRI
-96 ARQIQFFEE
+96 ARQQTFFSE
-105 VNRLSKDPSVTD
+105 VQRLAQDPNTTPA
-117 EQLDALGQEYQR
+117 QLDELGQEYQR
-129 GNVDDIYNSTELDSD
+129 GNVDDIFAATELDSD
-144 FKEKMYAQVIQEDA
+144 FKENMYQQVLKEDA
-158 VYLGHINDTIKK
+158 VYLGHINETIKQ
-170 VNADRYTRLKVS
+170 VNADRYTKTKLNV
-182 TGGLLY
+182 GGSLY
-188 RAITTL
+188 DDITKL
-194 PMDEERTTV
+194 PLNPEGTAV
-203 YLGARFNDLVDKAQ
+203 YLGAKFDYLVQQAQ
-217 KLKGASL
+217 QLKGVSL
-224 EEALKDV
+224 EDAVKDV

-245 LDESSPNTPEI
+245 LDEASPNTPEV

-284 EVTDRVYKYNGI
+284 EVTERVYKYNGI

-351 AQNKAIM
+351 AQNKAILD
-358 SGKFAKDPQ
+358 GKFAKDPQ
-367 YILGYG
+367 YILSYG
-373 SAEEYVAD
+373 SAEEYVAA
-381 NYGVEGVSEDVW
+381 NYGIEGVSEAAW
-393 YKAVTAAAEQK
+393 YKTVTAAAEQ
-404 VLQQTGKYDPM
+404 QSNYDPM
-415 VAGLN
+415 IAGLN
-420 LLDFAQNQADRYDA
+420 LLDFAQNKADRYDA

-441 KRLASGFQTFATNSD
+441 KRLASGFQTFAMNSD
-456 AQAKAS
+456 AQAKSS
-462 PQYKEAEQQFNTI
+462 PQYKAAEQQFNQI
-475 GNLYRQWTSSSVNV
+475 GGLYRQWTSSSVNV
-489 ARADALLSG
+489 ARADAVLSG

-537 FDKAWNALDLKSA
+537 FDKAWNALDLKST
-550 DLKGSIFHN
+550 DLKGSVFHN

-620 IVVGRSTNDVFK
+620 IVVGRSTNDAFK

-645 REFFAEVVN
+645 RQLFAEVVN
-654 GKRELIGKKLN
+654 GKRELIGKQLN

-679 DAYFYAVKDGQVKN
+679 DAYFYAVKDGQVQN

-708 EWKADMEKTYYART
+708 EWKADMEKTYYARS
-722 AAGTKSDSGGI
+722 AAGTKGASGGM

-741 YKSKQRIKIHGK
+741 FKSKQRLTVYGK
-753 DNTVHYEH
+753 GGTASVQNEVV
-761 HKIPVDLAVGFGG
+761 PVDLATGVGG
-774 NIELAQTVVRQ
+774 NVELAQVLVRS
-785 WLEPEGFSLYKTY
+785 WVDTEGFALYGKMTDVQTNGQSDGVVY
-798 AKGTQGHSSGYV
+798 GWGAREDKHQAGTGLALINEFKRNQGNMSAMMKTQGKFMKYHFESSGV
-810 YGYGA
+810 STLLKGA
-815 RTDMHTDAEG
+815 G
-825 RELMKRFEAAQGNVD
+825 
-840 AMMVVQGD
+840 
-848 FNKYY
+848 
-853 YKKFN
+853 
-858 APKYIRDA
+858 
-866 KLPVPTSRPLPQAAV
+866 LPQPTERALPKTAVMPVAAI
-881 VPLAALYDAIW
+881 YDATW
-892 HGGGGRGQPVGGKG
+892 FGGKG
-906 GTGGVL
+906 GGQTIVKAF
-912 MVQAFNAP
+912 QAGSVVEGQRVFRNSP
-920 DTITGHRIFMNS
+920 MFM
-932 HLYFKGA
+932 KGKA
-939 KVGTPS
+939 VGTPA
-945 YKRNEFNLNAIK
+945 YKRNEFFLNAIK

>member
-1 MATIIQQSELG
+1 MATIVPQPELA
-12 QVQQSNLQAVQK
+12 QVRQSNLQATQRPVEREQ
-24 PTYNEV
+24 NL
-30 NFSDFAMNL
+30 SDFALALVGKASEGIDTYN
-39 MGQGQKYVDD
+39 
-49 YDKENKDRLIAL
+49 KENGDRLIAL
-61 GVSDY
+61 GASDY
-66 MNQYQRDVGFLDRKY
+66 MNQYQRDVGFLDRKN
-81 YNQGRDIQNITETRM
+81 YNQGRNIQSITEMRM
-96 ARQIQFFEE
+96 ARQQEFLSE
-105 VNRLSKDPSVTD
+105 VQRLAQDPNTTP
-117 EQLDALGQEYQR
+117 EQLDELGQEYQR

-158 VYLGHINDTIKK
+158 VYLGHINATIKK

-182 TGGLLY
+182 AGGLLY
-188 RAITTL
+188 QAITTL
-194 PMDEERTTV
+194 PMNEEQTTV
-203 YLGARFNDLVDKAQ
+203 LLGARFEDLVDKAQ
-217 KLKGASL
+217 KLKGVSL
-224 EEALKDV
+224 EDALKDV

-245 LDESSPNTPEI
+245 LDESSPTAPETVT
-256 LQKLNTAAQVM
+256 KLNTAAQVM

-296 QASLTQGQYQHAVEM
+296 QASLTQGQYHHAVEM

-319 QVRQN
+319 SVRERIAKIS
-324 VAGYANN
+324 VD

-336 EDRARLI
+336 EDKARLI
-343 KADWDFAE
+343 NSEWDFAE
-351 AQNKAIM
+351 SQNKAIM
-358 SGKFAKDPQ
+358 EGKFAKDPQ

-393 YKAVTAAAEQK
+393 YKAVTAAAEQ
-404 VLQQTGKYDPM
+404 QANYDPM

-420 LLDFAQNQADRYDA
+420 LLDFAQNKADRYDA

-441 KRLASGFQTFATNSD
+441 KRLASGFQTFAMNSD

-462 PQYKEAEQQFNTI
+462 PQYKAAEQQFNQI
-475 GNLYRQWTSSSVNV
+475 GGLYRQWTSSSVNV
-489 ARADALLSG
+489 ARADAVLAG

-559 SAGSFL
+559 AAGSFL

-586 SKSRYTSRTVSPN
+586 AKSRYTSRTVSPN

-620 IVVGRSTNDVFK
+620 IVVGRSTNDAFK

-645 REFFAEVVN
+645 RQLFADVVN
-654 GKRELIGKKLN
+654 GKRELIGKQLKIN
-665 ISPQNVLVQLGVNG
+665 PENVLVQLGVNG

-693 FSGIAGMEGNRYRNT
+693 FSSIAGMEGNRYRNT
-708 EWKADMEKTYYART
+708 EWKADMEKTYNARL
-722 AAGTKSDSGGI
+722 AAGTKSDNGGM

-741 YKSKQRIKIHGK
+741 FKAKQRLTVYGK
-753 DNTVHYEH
+753 GGAASVQNEVV
-761 HKIPVDLAVGFGG
+761 PVDLATGVGG
-774 NIELAQTVVRQ
+774 NVELAQVLVRS
-785 WLEPEGFSLYKTY
+785 WVGTEGFALYGKRTNVKTSGQSDGVVY
-798 AKGTQGHSSGYV
+798 GWGAREDKHLAGTGLALINEFKRNQGNMPAMMKTQGKFMKYHFESSDVSTILKGV
-810 YGYGA
+810 G
-815 RTDMHTDAEG
+815 
-825 RELMKRFEAAQGNVD
+825 
-840 AMMVVQGD
+840 
-848 FNKYY
+848 
-853 YKKFN
+853 
-858 APKYIRDA
+858 
-866 KLPVPTSRPLPQAAV
+866 LPQPTERALPKTAVMPIAAI
-881 VPLAALYDAIW
+881 YDATW
-892 HGGGGRGQPVGGKG
+892 FGGKG
-906 GTGGVL
+906 GGQTIAKAF
-912 MVQAFNAP
+912 QAGSVVE
-920 DTITGHRIFMNS
+920 GHRIFRNS
-932 HLYFKGA
+932 PMYMKGKA
-939 KVGTPS
+939 VGTPA
-945 YKRNEFNLNAIK
+945 YKRNEFFLNAIK

>member
-1 MATIIQQSELG
+1 MATLVPQPELA
-12 QVQQSNLQAVQK
+12 QVRQSNLQATQRPVETEQ
-24 PTYNEV
+24 NL
-30 NFSDFAMNL
+30 SDFAL
-39 MGQGQKYVDD
+39 ALVGKVSEGLDAY
-49 YDKENKDRLIAL
+49 NKDNRDRLVAL
-61 GVSDY
+61 GASDY
-66 MNQYQRDVGFLDRKY
+66 MNEYQREVGFLDRKN
-81 YNQGRDIQNITETRM
+81 YNQGRNLQSITENRI
-96 ARQIQFFEE
+96 ARQQTFFSE
-105 VNRLSKDPSVTD
+105 VQRLAQDPNTTPA
-117 EQLDALGQEYQR
+117 QLDELGQEYQR
-129 GNVDDIYNSTELDSD
+129 GNVDDIFTATELDSD
-144 FKEKMYAQVIQEDA
+144 FKENMYQQVLKEDA
-158 VYLGHINDTIKK
+158 VYLGHINETIKQ
-170 VNADRYTRLKVS
+170 VNADRYTKTKLNV
-182 TGGLLY
+182 GGSLY
-188 RAITTL
+188 DDITKL
-194 PMDEERTTV
+194 PLNPEGTAV
-203 YLGARFNDLVDKAQ
+203 YLGAKFDYLVQQAQ
-217 KLKGASL
+217 QLKGVSL
-224 EEALKDV
+224 EDAVKDV

-245 LDESSPNTPEI
+245 LDEASPNTPEV

-331 PNLTP
+331 PNLIP

-343 KADWDFAE
+343 KGAWDFAE
-351 AQNKAIM
+351 AQNKAILD
-358 SGKFAKDPQ
+358 GKFAKDPQ
-367 YILGYG
+367 YILSYG
-373 SAEEYVAD
+373 SAEEYVAA
-381 NYGVEGVSEDVW
+381 NYGIEGVSEAAW
-393 YKAVTAAAEQK
+393 YKTVTAAAEQ
-404 VLQQTGKYDPM
+404 QANYDPM

-420 LLDFAQNQADRYDA
+420 LLDFAQNKADRYDA

-441 KRLASGFQTFATNSD
+441 KRLASGFQTFAMNSD
-456 AQAKAS
+456 AQAKSS
-462 PQYKEAEQQFNTI
+462 PQYKAAEQQFNQI
-475 GNLYRQWTSSSVNV
+475 GGLYRQWTSSSVNV
-489 ARADALLSG
+489 ARADAVLSG

-537 FDKAWNALDLKSA
+537 FDKAWNALDLKST
-550 DLKGSIFHN
+550 DLKGSVFHN

-620 IVVGRSTNDVFK
+620 IVVGRSTNDAFK

-645 REFFAEVVN
+645 RQLFAEVVN
-654 GKRELIGKKLN
+654 GKRELIGKQLN

-679 DAYFYAVKDGQVKN
+679 DAYFYAVKDGQVQN

-708 EWKADMEKTYYART
+708 EWKADMEKTYYARS
-722 AAGTKSDSGGI
+722 AAGTKGASGGM

-741 YKSKQRIKIHGK
+741 FKAKQRLTVYGK
-753 DNTVHYEH
+753 GGTASVQNEVV
-761 HKIPVDLAVGFGG
+761 PVDLATGVGG
-774 NIELAQTVVRQ
+774 NVELAQVLVRS
-785 WLEPEGFSLYKTY
+785 WVDTEGFALYGKMTDVKT
-798 AKGTQGHSSGYV
+798 KGQSDGVVYGWGAREDKHRAGTGLALINEFKRNQGNMPAMMKTQGKFMKYHFESSGV
-810 YGYGA
+810 SNLLKGA
-815 RTDMHTDAEG
+815 G
-825 RELMKRFEAAQGNVD
+825 
-840 AMMVVQGD
+840 
-848 FNKYY
+848 
-853 YKKFN
+853 
-858 APKYIRDA
+858 
-866 KLPVPTSRPLPQAAV
+866 LPQPTERALPKTAVMPVAAI
-881 VPLAALYDAIW
+881 YDATW
-892 HGGGGRGQPVGGKG
+892 FGGKG
-906 GTGGVL
+906 GGQTIVKAF
-912 MVQAFNAP
+912 QAGSVVEGQRVFRNSP
-920 DTITGHRIFMNS
+920 MFM
-932 HLYFKGA
+932 KGKA
-939 KVGTPS
+939 VGTPA
-945 YKRNEFNLNAIK
+945 YKRNEFFLNAIK

>member
-1 MATIIQQSELG
+1 MATIVPQPELA
-12 QVQQSNLQAVQK
+12 QVRQSNLQATQRPVETEQ
-24 PTYNEV
+24 NL
-30 NFSDFAMNL
+30 SDFAL
-39 MGQGQKYVDD
+39 ALVGKVSEGLDAY
-49 YDKENKDRLIAL
+49 NKDNRDRLVAL
-61 GVSDY
+61 GASDY
-66 MNQYQRDVGFLDRKY
+66 MNEYQREVGFLDRKN
-81 YNQGRDIQNITETRM
+81 YNQGRNLQSITENRI
-96 ARQIQFFEE
+96 ARQQTFFSE
-105 VNRLSKDPSVTD
+105 VQRLAQDPNTTPD
-117 EQLDALGQEYQR
+117 QLDGLGQEYQR
-129 GNVDDIYNSTELDSD
+129 GNVDDIFAATELDSD
-144 FKEKMYAQVIQEDA
+144 FKENMYQQVLKEDA
-158 VYLGHINDTIKK
+158 VYLGHINETIKK
-170 VNADRYTRLKVS
+170 VNADRYTKTKLNV
-182 TGGLLY
+182 GGSLY
-188 RAITTL
+188 DDITKL
-194 PMDEERTTV
+194 PLNPEGTAV
-203 YLGARFNDLVDKAQ
+203 YLGAKFDYLVQQAQ
-217 KLKGASL
+217 QLKGVSL
-224 EEALKDV
+224 EDAVKDV

-245 LDESSPNTPEI
+245 LDEASPNTPEV

-351 AQNKAIM
+351 AQNKAILD
-358 SGKFAKDPQ
+358 GKFAKDPQ
-367 YILGYG
+367 YILNYG
-373 SAEEYVAD
+373 SAEEYVAA
-381 NYGVEGVSEDVW
+381 NYGVEGVSEALW
-393 YKAVTAAAEQK
+393 HKTVTAAAEQ
-404 VLQQTGKYDPM
+404 QANYDPM
-415 VAGLN
+415 LAGLN
-420 LLDFAQNQADRYDA
+420 LLDFAQNKADRYDA

-441 KRLASGFQTFATNSD
+441 KRLASGFQTFAMNSD
-456 AQAKAS
+456 AQAKSS
-462 PQYKEAEQQFNTI
+462 PQYKAAEQQFNQI
-475 GNLYRQWTSSSVNV
+475 GGLYRQWTSSSVNV
-489 ARADALLSG
+489 ARADAVLSG

-537 FDKAWNALDLKSA
+537 FDKAWNALDLKST
-550 DLKGSIFHN
+550 DLKGSVFHN

-620 IVVGRSTNDVFK
+620 IVVGRSTNDAFK

-645 REFFAEVVN
+645 RQLFAEVVN
-654 GKRELIGKKLN
+654 GKRELIGKQLN

-679 DAYFYAVKDGQVKN
+679 DAYFYAVKDGQVQN

-708 EWKADMEKTYYART
+708 EWKADMEKTYYARS
-722 AAGTKSDSGGI
+722 AAGTKGASGGM

-741 YKSKQRIKIHGK
+741 FKSKQRLTVYGK
-753 DNTVHYEH
+753 GGAASVQNEVV
-761 HKIPVDLAVGFGG
+761 PVDLAVGVGG
-774 NIELAQTVVRQ
+774 NVELAQVLVRS
-785 WLEPEGFSLYKTY
+785 WVDTEGFALYGKMTDVQT
-798 AKGTQGHSSGYV
+798 KGQSDGVVYGWGAREDKHRAGTGLALINEFKRNQGNMSAMMKTQGKFMKYHFESSGV
-810 YGYGA
+810 STLLKGA
-815 RTDMHTDAEG
+815 G
-825 RELMKRFEAAQGNVD
+825 
-840 AMMVVQGD
+840 
-848 FNKYY
+848 
-853 YKKFN
+853 
-858 APKYIRDA
+858 
-866 KLPVPTSRPLPQAAV
+866 LPQPTERALPKTAVMPVAAI
-881 VPLAALYDAIW
+881 YDATW
-892 HGGGGRGQPVGGKG
+892 FGGKG
-906 GTGGVL
+906 GGQTIVKAF
-912 MVQAFNAP
+912 QAGSVVEGQRVFRNSP
-920 DTITGHRIFMNS
+920 MFM
-932 HLYFKGA
+932 KGKA
-939 KVGTPS
+939 VGTPA
-945 YKRNEFNLNAIK
+945 YKRNEFFLNAIK